1 VRKCWSLVYP
11 NGYVC
16 DYHFLGKSITCTFPI
31 TCREIW
37 CISSGLSGAFS
48 QLWFAD
54 PLGGAIVGLIILRSW
69 LRTGREQISV
79 RA

>member
-1 VRKCWSLVYP
+1 MS
-11 NGYVC
+11 
-16 DYHFLGKSITCTFPI
+16 
-31 TCREIW
+31 W